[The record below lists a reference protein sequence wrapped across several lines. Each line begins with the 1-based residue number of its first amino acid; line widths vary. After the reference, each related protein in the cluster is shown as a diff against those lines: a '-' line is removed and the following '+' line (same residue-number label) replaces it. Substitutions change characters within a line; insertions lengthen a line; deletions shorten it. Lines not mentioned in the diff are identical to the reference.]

1 MLSENLVI
9 KQSNTE
15 ENLQKKEPQEEDIN
29 PNKNQEDGITSPLS
43 TSTEVSE
50 NEQDLPPDTSEEN
63 KID

>member
-1 MLSENLVI
+1 VSENLVI

-15 ENLQKKEPQEEDIN
+15 ENLQEKEPQEEDIN